1 MVQHRKTDE
10 SCETRE
16 LSEDRQ
22 SIEQEDILDLADE
35 GGDGEFVLYC
45 HLKVEGGGV
54 NFTLEQAMQVQ
65 RGSRGVTLLFY

>member
-45 HLKVEGGGV
+45 HLKVEGG
-54 NFTLEQAMQVQ
+54 
-65 RGSRGVTLLFY
+65 RGGCEFHPRTSHAGPEGE